1 MRMNQENIAISYKV
15 LSRAIMNRI
24 GVTREIAEDIAL
36 RVLNYFGYGEEIIDN
51 VLDQDDRSI
60 FYFLQDA
67 KLLNTHWEEI
77 VLPNGR
83 MWRVFYWSL
92 NVPRILEYARTQ
104 EEESIVEVGLY
115 DSLPEDVWT
124 RQMA

>member
-1 MRMNQENIAISYKV
+1 MNQENIAISYKV